1 MQTDTIIIGG
11 GLSGLVAAWQ
21 LQHAG
26 VEVSLLEGRTRF
38 GGRVLTLDIG
48 GAACDLGP
56 SWFWPGQPLVAGL
69 LGHFGISYFEQYAD
83 GVLLFQQADGRILK
97 AADPSPM
104 AGSLRVEG
112 GIARLAEALAAE
124 IDPAY
129 RFLNHSVTGLAIT
142 DDVVNVDTSTPS
154 GPTLMSATQ
163 VAIALP
169 PRLAA
174 ELAFDPGLP
183 AATQQ
188 TLATT
193 PTWMAGHAKFF
204 AIYDQPFWRQQGLC
218 GTAISR
224 RGPLA
229 EIHDASPNAGD
240 RFALFGFAGL
250 DAQTRASMGQTE
262 FIRQAMAQLVALFGE
277 QAGHPIAVHLQDW
290 SAEPFTAGAADR
302 RPQTRHPQYGLDLQ
316 HGDAWVGKLDFISTE
331 TSFSNGGLIEGALE
345 SGLRYARRISGA
357 DTSLGDGPAL
367 PHNASMDWDWI

>member
-1 MQTDTIIIGG
+1 MQTDILIIGG
-11 GLSGLVAAWQ
+11 GFSGLVAAWQ
-21 LQHAG
+21 LQRAG
-26 VEVSLLEGRTRF
+26 QSFCLLEARPRF
-38 GGRVLTLDIG
+38 GGRILTLDVG

-69 LGHFGISYFEQYAD
+69 LDYFDIPYFEQYAN
-83 GVLLFQQADGRILK
+83 GVLLFQQADGRIMQ

-104 AGSLRVEG
+104 AGSLRVNG

-124 IDPAY
+124 IDPVH
-129 RFLNHSVTGLAIT
+129 RLLNHAVTGLSVT
-142 DDVVNVDTSTPS
+142 DAVIKVNISAPS
-154 GPTLMSATQ
+154 GQTSMSATQ

-174 ELAFDPGLP
+174 ELAFAPALP
-183 AATQQ
+183 TATQQ

-204 AIYDQPFWRQQGLC
+204 AVYDRPFWREQGLC

-229 EIHDASPNAGD
+229 EIHDASPNAGN
-240 RFALFGFAGL
+240 RFAIFGFAGL

-262 FIRQAMAQLVALFGE
+262 FVRLALAQLVTLFGE
-277 QAGHPIAVHLQDW
+277 QASRPVAVHLQDW
-290 SAEPFTAGAADR
+290 SAEAFTAGAADR
-302 RPQTRHPQYGLDLQ
+302 RPQTRHPEYGLDLQ
-316 HGDAWVGKLDFISTE
+316 LGSAWAGKLDFISTE
-331 TSFSNGGLIEGALE
+331 TSFSNGGLIEGALD

-357 DTSLGDGPAL
+357 DASLGDGPVL
-367 PHNASMDWDWI
+367 PHNASMDWDWL